1 MAPHRGRIGTWL
13 LAEQNTIGTVST
25 AGAIGTFKGR
35 PAADKTPEGFG
46 KVRAAPEQI
55 RNQRGDVAGM
65 NGKTQVNE
73 TEIQ

>member
-1 MAPHRGRIGTWL
+1 MAPHRGRIGAEL
-13 LAEQNTIGTVST
+13 LAEQCMIGTV
-25 AGAIGTFKGR
+25 AAVGASGTFKGR
-35 PAADKTPEGFG
+35 PAADKMPEGFG
-46 KVRAAPEQI
+46 KVRAAAGQI